1 MLDHEGRDLTNVL
14 NSIVEELVNIGYID
28 DDTGSELLRVLLY
41 RHKYVDS
48 KMPKLTSMTSRQHSI
63 ASVTVRSK
71 LEFEVH
77 KLN

>member
-48 KMPKLTSMTSRQHSI
+48 KMPKLTSMTATSRQHSI
-63 ASVTVRSK
+63 ASVTVSRS
-71 LEFEVH
+71 LPMTM
-77 KLN
+77 